1 MNVLVYDGPGV
12 STLQRPLLAALRKL
26 LGTRYDVIPVDAA
39 AVRHSPWEDAAALLV
54 MPGGRDLAF
63 LDALQP
69 GGIDKI
75 ARFVRGGGAYL
86 GLCAGAYF
94 ACAAVAFEVGR
105 TADGYEVIGDR
116 PLRLCPAAVA
126 RGSVARGFVYGS
138 ERGAAAMPVT
148 LGAPLLA
155 HTGRAPTQ
163 QHTGARTI
171 ALPPALPLYVNGG
184 PWFDLDGADPAD
196 AGATTVLA
204 TYAENGQ
211 PAIVECAPG
220 RGRALLVGP
229 HIEVSAEYV
238 QSKLPHISD
247 ADECS
252 HLAAVLERLSPSD
265 SDRHALFATLLRRL
279 GLQVDDPLA
288 AVPSGAQ
295 SAATPAPTV
304 TLDAHAEP
312 RPSPITACFAGPEH
326 RTRFVASFA
335 GQQASATESV
345 DLSDTDDSWH
355 VWAGASNAVLAENAP
370 TPVEDAAFRPDAGPE
385 PKSKLVINAVTP
397 DELASASSP
406 SAPFSLD
413 KYAQELAVRRAGSAQ
428 ALFGMP
434 VLYANVV
441 TSTQTVLEKN
451 SWISQNGCLQFSFK
465 MSHREPAS
473 VVFIQY
479 LFGLAVVEAIQSLPF
494 CKTLPV
500 CLKWPNDIYARTP
513 EGLRKIGGIL
523 ITSEFQS
530 GAFSLI
536 VGCGLNVSNPRPT
549 VCLNELLALASVGAE
564 HHLRHETVLAAILH
578 TFGSLYALFMTD
590 RPIPPS
596 SFRFE
601 IFLESFYRCWLHSNQ
616 QVQILEG
623 GTKHDAVILGLDR
636 LKSSFRQLKSRLQA
650 IESAMQTAPS
660 SVAAVGD
667 LLVVRIDAG
676 GSFETSGAVI
686 PTAAA
691 LASPIRRQIAA
702 FHHGFSDLVHRSW
715 TPPEH
720 VERPEDTQGAG
731 GPDAAARDASS
742 RKAAASLAASA
753 DSLVAL
759 AGRAVGQALALLEDD
774 KKCKGETVPEFDKE
788 LYEAIPSHL
797 HGEIMSE
804 HMLMT
809 LARCVPGFELLRYF
823 WRTMSDPTHHE
834 WIWARRVAGVL
845 GRREAWKAV
854 VVETVLAE
862 PERCRRIWSLL
873 DSSGVEEGT
882 EVLRDVVRAI
892 ALDRLPDLAIG
903 RGRRFHGVVLDMGS
917 WWLVQLARLR
927 QENPSDPDSNS
938 ARLRDLNTSVAV
950 WLARAIAGET
960 GACTEPQP
968 ALDEDQDGETDRPS
982 APAATLDN
990 GDTSTET
997 PNPFVQANASAVLA
1011 LLVVAL
1017 GVASPDAKPPLHIGN
1032 ASTWSHTGFAPPTE
1046 WLRLAASVLP
1056 AAELDG
1062 VFAHDGGVPA
1072 WAAAAAGTAALDH
1085 GDIALGRA
1093 LVAHALNAQLRL
1105 DDDTRVADD
1114 ERLLKDTMTRLHD
1127 PDLPHNGAG
1136 VSKWRFD
1143 DFMGVWVASAPT
1155 PRRPVPL
1162 VSRVK
1167 CVPTPFMSPARPAWD
1182 PLTAPSTIERAR
1194 RAYIE
1199 RHRAQSDAIEISS
1212 SSATSGSD
1220 YASDAGKDSD
1230 AASSRSHDIAPPRR
1244 RREQPASLS
1253 IEASPSPSLSRT
1265 LPLSALSPTRRRTPV
1280 HAIDDSDG
1288 EQSAP
1293 AAHHLSESFKDE
1305 VSRQPPA
1312 IALSSE
1318 LDKDGD
1324 SDMDDL
1330 LAPAPAAVAP
1340 MRKRLAASPLASS
1353 RRQPRTAIIQA
1364 RRIKPFTDA
1373 RGSDDGQWK
1382 RARKFSVD
1390 GEMDDLLA

>member
-1 MNVLVYDGPGV
+1 MDGDSATGARPSAAAAAPASGRDGTQGRLGAASSAATVTSPEHQQDQAPLATAPATAAGGPAAPKDAWQRLAASQQAVRGWSLGKVVQPREDIFNARDPHIKQDIIRMIAQYLGDEGYNASKLTVLDEANVKTFEREENQSEIKRMRKAILEGDWAEVDKLCSRPLVRNNKSFLYAAYKQQYLEYIEHHEIQKAFTHLNKRVKPLEHLQTTPSEFKDLCYLLTAKSVHDVPSFRNWEGITPAREKLAELFQSMVDYDNGERNGSVYVPPNRLLKMLRQAVAYQVESSRYHPSITPKIQSQVPLLQDYASLVLPNSVKSVFVGHTNNVKCVEFVGEDGMFIMSGSSGDVYSVKYHPTNAFLATGGYDKVVRLFDVERGMVAKTFSGHQLSISKAIFSPLGNLIISGSKDNTIKFWDIISGLCIKTISSHLGEVTCVEMSSDGTLLLSSSKDNSNRLWDIRMLRPIRKFKGHQNTSKNFIRASFAGDSLIDGAVYLWDRDKGDVLQRLRGHTGVVYSAAWNARQALFASCSEDSALCTWWYDQPIKLAQAAVTAFPAMNVLVYDGPGV

-451 SWISQNGCLQFSFK
+451 MKLRASLPDGTVFVGSHQLRGRGRGRNSWISQNGCLQFSFK

-636 LKSSFRQLKSRLQA
+636 SGLLRARL
-650 IESAMQTAPS
+650 
-660 SVAAVGD
+660 
-667 LLVVRIDAG
+667 
-676 GSFETSGAVI
+676 
-686 PTAAA
+686 
-691 LASPIRRQIAA
+691 
-702 FHHGFSDLVHRSW
+702 
-715 TPPEH
+715 
-720 VERPEDTQGAG
+720 
-731 GPDAAARDASS
+731 
-742 RKAAASLAASA
+742 SA
-753 DSLVAL
+753 D
-759 AGRAVGQALALLEDD
+759 
-774 KKCKGETVPEFDKE
+774 
-788 LYEAIPSHL
+788 
-797 HGEIMSE
+797 
-804 HMLMT
+804 
-809 LARCVPGFELLRYF
+809 
-823 WRTMSDPTHHE
+823 
-834 WIWARRVAGVL
+834 
-845 GRREAWKAV
+845 
-854 VVETVLAE
+854 
-862 PERCRRIWSLL
+862 
-873 DSSGVEEGT
+873 
-882 EVLRDVVRAI
+882 
-892 ALDRLPDLAIG
+892 
-903 RGRRFHGVVLDMGS
+903 GS
-917 WWLVQLARLR
+917 
-927 QENPSDPDSNS
+927 
-938 ARLRDLNTSVAV
+938 
-950 WLARAIAGET
+950 
-960 GACTEPQP
+960 
-968 ALDEDQDGETDRPS
+968 
-982 APAATLDN
+982 
-990 GDTSTET
+990 
-997 PNPFVQANASAVLA
+997 
-1011 LLVVAL
+1011 
-1017 GVASPDAKPPLHIGN
+1017 
-1032 ASTWSHTGFAPPTE
+1032 
-1046 WLRLAASVLP
+1046 
-1056 AAELDG
+1056 
-1062 VFAHDGGVPA
+1062 
-1072 WAAAAAGTAALDH
+1072 
-1085 GDIALGRA
+1085 
-1093 LVAHALNAQLRL
+1093 
-1105 DDDTRVADD
+1105 
-1114 ERLLKDTMTRLHD
+1114 ERLLQ
-1127 PDLPHNGAG
+1127 PDGN
-1136 VSKWRFD
+1136 SFD
-1143 DFMGVWVASAPT
+1143 MIKG
-1155 PRRPVPL
+1155 L
-1162 VSRVK
+1162 VFAK
-1167 CVPTPFMSPARPAWD
+1167 
-1182 PLTAPSTIERAR
+1182 
-1194 RAYIE
+1194 
-1199 RHRAQSDAIEISS
+1199 Q
-1212 SSATSGSD
+1212 
-1220 YASDAGKDSD
+1220 
-1230 AASSRSHDIAPPRR
+1230 
-1244 RREQPASLS
+1244 
-1253 IEASPSPSLSRT
+1253 
-1265 LPLSALSPTRRRTPV
+1265 
-1280 HAIDDSDG
+1280 
-1288 EQSAP
+1288 
-1293 AAHHLSESFKDE
+1293 
-1305 VSRQPPA
+1305 
-1312 IALSSE
+1312 
-1318 LDKDGD
+1318 
-1324 SDMDDL
+1324 
-1330 LAPAPAAVAP
+1330 
-1340 MRKRLAASPLASS
+1340 
-1353 RRQPRTAIIQA
+1353 
-1364 RRIKPFTDA
+1364 
-1373 RGSDDGQWK
+1373 
-1382 RARKFSVD
+1382 
-1390 GEMDDLLA
+1390 